1 MRKLY
6 NLNLP
11 WFSLIRTT
19 IHLRSL
25 KIKKIVKIVFPLAIG
40 AFLVWYSLSDIS
52 LKILGTYFKEA
63 NYSFILLG
71 LFFGVLSHLSRAYRW
86 KFMLAPL
93 GFKPKFTNSV
103 LAVLV
108 GYLVNLAIP
117 RAGEV
122 SRALVLTNYEE
133 VPFEKGFGTIVAE
146 RIADLIMMLLVVLI
160 TLFVQFDFIYNLL
173 ISNFNPL
180 KISIA
185 LAILGIGS
193 YMLTSLV
200 KKAKSGFLLKIKTFV
215 SGLIEG
221 VTSIFKM
228 KNKWAFIFHTV
239 FIWSMY
245 IAMFWATIP
254 AIDGL
259 NVPLGGILIG
269 FIAGGFSIAAT
280 NGGVGLYP
288 IAVASALALFDI
300 PAETATA
307 FGWIM
312 WTAQTAMI
320 VVFGGFAFL
329 FLPIFNKNK

>member
-1 MRKLY
+1 M
-6 NLNLP
+6 N
-11 WFSLIRTT
+11 
-19 IHLRSL
+19 
-25 KIKKIVKIVFPLAIG
+25 IKKILKIILPLVLG
-40 AFLVWYSLSDIS
+40 GFLVWYSISKISMDI
-52 LKILGTYFKEA
+52 LIGYFKEA
-63 NYSFILLG
+63 NYSWIFLG

-86 KFMLAPL
+86 KFMLEPL

-108 GYLVNLAIP
+108 GYLVNLALP

-122 SRALVLTNYEE
+122 SRALVLTNYED

-146 RIADLIMMLLVVLI
+146 RIADLIMMLCIILI
-160 TLFVQFDFIYNLL
+160 TLFVQFDFIYELL
-173 ISNFNPL
+173 TKNFNPI
-180 KISIA
+180 KISIG
-185 LAILGIGS
+185 LAILIIGF
-193 YMLTSLV
+193 YILTSFV
-200 KKAKSGFLLKIKTFV
+200 KKATSGFLLKIKTFFA
-215 SGLIEG
+215 GLTEG

-239 FIWSMY
+239 FIWAMY
-245 IAMFWATIP
+245 VAMFWATIP

-280 NGGVGLYP
+280 NGGIGLYP
-288 IAVASALALFDI
+288 IAVAGALALFDI
-300 PAETATA
+300 PTEPATA

-320 VVFGGFAFL
+320 IVFGGLAFL
-329 FLPIFNKNK
+329 LLPIYNKNK